1 MSRPTVDD
9 GDGPPDS
16 SILLARCREAV
27 KTIAPDATVI
37 LYGSRARGDAKPDS
51 DYDLLI
57 LLKERANWLLEDRIR
72 QSLYPLEL
80 ETGAVLT
87 VTCYGKEDWYSPI
100 YQAMPFVRNVERE
113 GIAL

>member
-1 MSRPTVDD
+1 MSPQKVDH
-9 GDGPPDS
+9 GYGPQDS
-16 SILLARCREAV
+16 SILLTRCREAV

-57 LLKERANWLLEDRIR
+57 LLEEKANWMLEDRIR

-87 VTCYGKEDWYSPI
+87 VTCYGKEEWYSPV

-113 GIAL
+113 GIVL